1 MTIQLMDSQAALGF
15 VTSQTSHIETQVNA
29 RKMPQIQYPGL
40 IPVDTT
46 AHPFAKSVTYFSS
59 DKVGQAGWINGNAG
73 DIPLVNGDMAKHE
86 TQVFMAGIGY
96 GFGLEEVQ
104 QAQMLGLNLAADGA
118 MAARRACEE
127 MIDRVA
133 ISGDSTKGLEGL
145 INNSS
150 VTVAS
155 AVTGGWT
162 AATADQILG
171 DVNAA
176 LQVVSTATNYVALSD
191 TLLLP
196 PSRMNLI
203 ASRRL
208 GDTSMTILEFL
219 LKNNIYTA
227 QTGQPLVIRTVR
239 ALETAGVGS
248 VQRMIAYR
256 RDPEV
261 LKLHMPMAHR
271 FLSAFTKT
279 ALYTEVPGIFRL
291 GGLDIRLPKEVIYVD
306 GIGD

>member
-1 MTIQLMDSQAALGF
+1 M
-15 VTSQTSHIETQVNA
+15 
-29 RKMPQIQYPGL
+29 
-40 IPVDTT
+40 
-46 AHPFAKSVTYFSS
+46 
-59 DKVGQAGWINGNAG
+59 
-73 DIPLVNGDMAKHE
+73 
-86 TQVFMAGIGY
+86 
-96 GFGLEEVQ
+96 
-104 QAQMLGLNLAADGA
+104 
-118 MAARRACEE
+118 
-127 MIDRVA
+127 
-133 ISGDSTKGLEGL
+133 
-145 INNSS
+145 
-150 VTVAS
+150 TVAS

-271 FLSAFTKT
+271 FLPAFTKT